1 MANKFSQM
9 AKDKINERKTN
20 QSENTEDELYINSE
34 SKKSILDL
42 SIKDIKENPYQPR
55 KFFDDEKQNELAES
69 IKTYG
74 QLNPILVHKTES
86 GEYFLVAGERR
97 LKACLSLGYNTI
109 KAILI
114 EADPEVV
121 ALIDNIQRED
131 LHPFE
136 RALAVYKLYE
146 KYNKDKNK
154 VAEAI
159 STSVRTVER
168 LIKLSGIKDKIS
180 CANGQS
186 PDLKLT
192 QNKIPLRE
200 FYGLLKYNEPE
211 ELNKRFDSLEKKFNK
226 EPEIEPIKTKGKELK
241 SDIKIAISL
250 AEKLLRQVLKLN
262 DTTELHDLEKRIKEI
277 DNALLSIKK
286 VIK

>member
-1 MANKFSQM
+1 MTNKFSKI
-9 AKDKINERKTN
+9 ANDKLTDRKII
-20 QSENTEDELYINSE
+20 QSENTDNIIYINTE

-42 SIKDIKENPYQPR
+42 DIHEIKENPYQPR
-55 KFFDDEKQNELAES
+55 KYFDDEKQKELSES

-97 LKACLSLGYNTI
+97 LKACLLLNHQTI
-109 KAILI
+109 KAIMI

-146 KYNKDKNK
+146 KYDKDKNR
-154 VAEAI
+154 VAVAI

-168 LIKLSGIKDKIS
+168 LIKLSGIKDKIF
-180 CANGQS
+180 CVNGQS
-186 PDLKLT
+186 PELKLT

-200 FYGLLKYNEPE
+200 FYSLLKYNKPE
-211 ELNKRFDSLEKKFNK
+211 ELNKKYDSLEKKYNK
-226 EPEIEPIKTKGKELK
+226 EPETELAQQKERELK
-241 SDIKIAISL
+241 SDVKIAMDL
-250 AEKLLRQVLKLN
+250 ADKLLKQVTRLKKSSDILS
-262 DTTELHDLEKRIKEI
+262 LEEKIKEI
-277 DNALLSIKK
+277 EKEINNIKK
-286 VIK
+286 S